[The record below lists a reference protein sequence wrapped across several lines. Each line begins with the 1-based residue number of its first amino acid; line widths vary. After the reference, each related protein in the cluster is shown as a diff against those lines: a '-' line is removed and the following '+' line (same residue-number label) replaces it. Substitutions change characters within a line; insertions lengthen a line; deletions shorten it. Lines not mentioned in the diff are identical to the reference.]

1 MRLRLCLISLSLVPY
16 HAFGASKEIVELQR
30 DVAQLQDQL
39 RTMQSSTA
47 EKLTALTVLVQ
58 QTLDASN
65 RANSAVAVLGSR
77 LNDSLDK
84 QAVSVGKPI
93 AVLGS
98 KVDQMSNDFGSVR
111 DAMADVQARLGK
123 LEQKLVDLN
132 NTVRTIQAPPP
143 APVSAGG
150 PGPTAPPIPPDEL
163 YENATRDRM
172 GGKAD
177 LALKEYTDYVQLYG
191 DTDNASSAQYW
202 IGRILTDKQDYPN
215 AAKAFDAVLER
226 YPQSPKTG
234 EALLFK
240 GKALVQMG
248 QPTDGAKEFRMVIS
262 KFPRSDVSPM
272 ACTEL
277 KKLGFNCTVASAP
290 GSKKKR

>member
-30 DVAQLQDQL
+30 DVAQLQDQV

-65 RANSAVAVLGSR
+65 KANSAVAVLGAR

-84 QAVSVGKPI
+84 QAVSVGRPI

-111 DAMADVQARLGK
+111 DAMGDVQSRLGK
-123 LEQKLVDLN
+123 LEQKLVELN

-150 PGPTAPPIPPDEL
+150 PGPTTPPMPPDEL
-163 YENATRDRM
+163 YETATRDRM

-202 IGRILTDKQDYPN
+202 IGRILTDQQDFPN

-226 YPQSPKTG
+226 YPQSPKTA

-290 GSKKKR
+290 RKKR

>member
-1 MRLRLCLISLSLVPY
+1 MRLRLCLLSLSLVPY

-30 DVAQLQDQL
+30 DVAQLQDQV

-65 RANSAVAVLGSR
+65 KANSAVAVLGSR

-84 QAVSVGKPI
+84 QAVTVGKPI

-98 KVDQMSNDFGSVR
+98 KVDQMANDFGSMR
-111 DAMADVQARLGK
+111 DAMADVQARMGK

-143 APVSAGG
+143 PPVSANG
-150 PGPTAPPIPPDEL
+150 PGSGAAPSIPPDEL
-163 YENATRDRM
+163 YENAARDRL
-172 GGKAD
+172 GGKLD
-177 LALKEYTDYVQLYG
+177 LALKEFTDYVQLYG
-191 DTDNASSAQYW
+191 DTENASSAQYW
-202 IGRILTDKQDYPN
+202 IGWILLQQQDFPN
-215 AAKAFDAVLER
+215 AAKAFDVVLDR
-226 YPQSPKTG
+226 YQQSPKTA
-234 EALLFK
+234 ETLLYK

-248 QPTDGAKEFRMVIS
+248 QPTEGAKEFRMVIS

-277 KKLGFNCTVASAP
+277 KKLGFNCTVAAAP
-290 GSKKKR
+290 ARKKR